1 MSPGATASGS
11 NGDRSLAADCH
22 GHLNRSAYR
31 QLIYQLDVRSPILLV
46 ASRPGQ
52 LDHATIRLELLEARS
67 RPTMRSQRS
76 TGAARIKAL
85 RQGLFAL
92 LTGDR
97 SPLDVHCP
105 LAVYQICMQAVASSA
120 IQSHLCTGQVRMGLK
135 NSLQDLCLDRHRS
148 NLGVRNGDWSP
159 TYARPYRANGAKLLL
174 LTVLDCLR
182 LTC

>member
-31 QLIYQLDVRSPILLV
+31 QLIYQLDVTSPILLV

-105 LAVYQICMQAVASSA
+105 SSSVSDMHAGRGLLCDTITPVYRPSPYGSQEFIARSVPRSSSVESRRPKRRLVADLRQAV
-120 IQSHLCTGQVRMGLK
+120 
-135 NSLQDLCLDRHRS
+135 
-148 NLGVRNGDWSP
+148 
-159 TYARPYRANGAKLLL
+159 
-174 LTVLDCLR
+174 
-182 LTC
+182 